1 MTTTPKAR
9 AALGLLVTIEAL
21 TCAWYVVTAGSS
33 ILEPRYLIYPYV
45 WISVGAL
52 AIARAWPVTG
62 SLRRRVTAGGVAVGY
77 LGVLLV
83 ADGVVAT
90 STTPLS
96 ITVSWLPPGW
106 GPAVLATGAGIR
118 IAILPFK
125 LVGIVTLTYL
135 VYARLVDAAAAAT
148 SAIVGVFSCVSCTYP
163 ILAALFAGGFGG
175 GLVAT
180 IAQSRFAY
188 DASTLVFLVTVVLLD
203 RDLAVFSRVGT
214 TCREIVPTRSR
225 E

>member
-1 MTTTPKAR
+1 VTTTPKTR

-125 LVGIVTLTYL
+125 LVGIVTLAYL
-135 VYARLVDAAAAAT
+135 VYARLVDAAAAAI

-214 TCREIVPTRSR
+214 TCREIVPIRSR